1 MPPKVPMLSARA
13 EATKSRPCCGVAMLR
28 EGPAVDVGKDLH
40 CSSVPVMTETIL
52 RPCSGLDV
60 YVDAWVKVRG

>member
-1 MPPKVPMLSARA
+1 MLSARA
-13 EATKSRPCCGVAMLR
+13 EATSDHFCGVAMLR
-28 EGPAVDVGKDLH
+28 EGPAVDVGEGPH

-52 RPCSGLDV
+52 RPCSGLNV